1 MNIDFSLIPIPSVV
15 MAYKQGF
22 QCLIESKGE
31 GYWLD
36 NMPKGLF
43 PVNRGD
49 LTSSE
54 IHQLVDVLCRGT
66 GVQPPR
72 THDNNRLRQKILQI
86 RNKTHLDKIHRFV
99 RNQWTATEDVD
110 FRSIFAIVQLDRLA
124 NQLQH
129 IIQNDSTSNYE
140 YPFPIYTRG
149 FNGYMPNKDFI
160 TIFDALAVK
169 HWTDS
174 NLTGFLKTD
183 TMAATLQATNAK
195 FEEIQGIDI
204 RVQRRGT
211 FLYSCERSMLLVHF
225 NAPHLLWVN
234 ITRRHRAPTRH
245 RGKVGFTLH
254 QEDIQWNQE
263 ENSETVDDDRN
274 DDTAGGR
281 GSRDE
286 AVDDDRNDD
295 TARRSGSR
303 DEAADGENEG
313 HGADANSDRDQNARD
328 THNSNDAHEVRGA
341 YDSMPSKEEILS
353 LADGSS
359 LSGARE
365 KASQEEIMRD
375 KYAIIDHISLETCC
389 GQKHNFHEAKHINT
403 RFRQS

>member
-1 MNIDFSLIPIPSVV
+1 
-15 MAYKQGF
+15 
-22 QCLIESKGE
+22 
-31 GYWLD
+31 
-36 NMPKGLF
+36 
-43 PVNRGD
+43 
-49 LTSSE
+49 
-54 IHQLVDVLCRGT
+54 
-66 GVQPPR
+66 
-72 THDNNRLRQKILQI
+72 
-86 RNKTHLDKIHRFV
+86 
-99 RNQWTATEDVD
+99 
-110 FRSIFAIVQLDRLA
+110 
-124 NQLQH
+124 
-129 IIQNDSTSNYE
+129 
-140 YPFPIYTRG
+140 
-149 FNGYMPNKDFI
+149 MPNKDFI

-174 NLTGFLKTD
+174 NLTGFLNTD
-183 TMAATLQATNAK
+183 AMAATLQATNAK

-211 FLYSCERSMLLVHF
+211 FLYSRERSMLLDHF

-234 ITRRHRAPTRH
+234 ITRRHRAQHDIGGRWHSLSTKKIFNGTRNRTVH
-245 RGKVGFTLH
+245 DDKNDDTAGGRGS
-254 QEDIQWNQE
+254 QDEA
-263 ENSETVDDDRN
+263 VDDDRN

-281 GSRDE
+281 GSQ
-286 AVDDDRNDD
+286 
-295 TARRSGSR
+295 